1 MKKLGH
7 KDDRS
12 HTNSLYATLRLYIES
27 CTLIMR
33 FKTLKQD
40 VSNTLVLSSLVLSF
54 KGSYDE
60 SVYYFAIVQN
70 ELKKPLKSLLL

>member
-1 MKKLGH
+1 
-7 KDDRS
+7 
-12 HTNSLYATLRLYIES
+12 
-27 CTLIMR
+27 MR